1 MMNSVQGLFREKI
14 DDFDEDNDEDFEEQD
29 KQVEM
34 VGGDGEEGRR
44 G

>member
-1 MMNSVQGLFREKI
+1 MMNSVLDLFREKI

-29 KQVEM
+29 KQVET